1 MTLRFRTRME
11 INKIN
16 PYVLV
21 RANQAARLKSDW
33 RKPMPVHVQVNGKP
47 DTPWR
52 INLMPVGNGD
62 FFLYL
67 HGHVRKASG
76 TGVGDVVSTTL
87 AFDDEYKS
95 GPAHPM
101 PPWFGHELDRNP
113 KARRGW
119 ANLTPSRQK
128 EIPRYFAGLKS
139 AAARER
145 NLRRALH
152 VLAGG
157 NARFMAREWNAGAA
171 DTPARHVY
179 F

>member
-1 MTLRFRTRME
+1 MTLRFRSRIE

-21 RANQAARLKSDW
+21 RADRAARLKSHW
-33 RKPMPVHVQVNGKP
+33 RRPMPVRVQVNGTP

-67 HGHVRKASG
+67 HGHVRKVSG
-76 TGVGDVVSTTL
+76 TSVGDLVSIAL
-87 AFDDEYKS
+87 EFDDEYQG

-101 PPWFGHELDRNP
+101 PAWFGDKLDRNP
-113 KARRGW
+113 DSKTGW
-119 ANLTPSRQK
+119 THLTPSRQK
-128 EIPRYFAGLKS
+128 EILRYFAGLKS
-139 AAARER
+139 PAAQER
-145 NLRRALH
+145 NVRKALH

-157 NARFMAREWNAGAA
+157 KARFMAREWNL
-171 DTPARHVY
+171 PAQN
-179 F
+179 

>member
-1 MTLRFRTRME
+1 MTLRFRTRIE

-21 RANQAARLKSDW
+21 RADQAARLMGDW
-33 RKPMPVHVQVNGKP
+33 RRPMPVRVQVNGKTAP
-47 DTPWR
+47 PWR
-52 INLMPVGNGD
+52 INLMPVGDGD

-76 TGVGDVVSTTL
+76 TGVGDAVSIAL

-95 GPAHPM
+95 GPARPM
-101 PPWFGHELDRNP
+101 PPWFGRALGRHP
-113 KARRGW
+113 KARKGW
-119 ANLTPSRQK
+119 ANLMPSRQK
-128 EIPRYFAGLKS
+128 EILRYFAGLKS
-139 AAARER
+139 PAARER

-157 NARFMAREWNAGAA
+157 KARFMARDWNA
-171 DTPARHVY
+171 DRSE
-179 F
+179 